1 MLSENDYKKYFPVFL
16 YMMGE
21 SNAVALYFATPVVY
35 DFKITRGDSKITR
48 LANLVDKNISPQ
60 MVCIKIL
67 HRLSMMYAYQIS
79 YMAEHHLDFNNI
91 KIDPTKK
98 YSLIFSIGTENIN
111 VVNYKGFGFLCSN
124 TKAFAWALGNSVD
137 TLFNYVRTL
146 ATTDNNYGYLK
157 IIVDFW
163 NRNKSTNPD
172 QAVLEFIKNNEDFY
186 KNEIANSS
194 QFM

>member
-1 MLSENDYKKYFPVFL
+1 M
-16 YMMGE
+16 
-21 SNAVALYFATPVVY
+21 
-35 DFKITRGDSKITR
+35 I
-48 LANLVDKNISPQ
+48 
-60 MVCIKIL
+60 CIKIL

-91 KIDPTKK
+91 KIDSTKK
-98 YSLIFSIGTENIN
+98 YSLLFSIGTENIN